1 MRKVNLGD
9 VATIAISNV
18 DKKTVDGE
26 IPVKLCNFVD
36 VYHNWAVNDSLRDAL
51 MGATAKPNQ
60 VDKFSLKKGQVA
72 ITKDSE
78 TRDDIGIATYIADT
92 MDNVVLGYHTALIT
106 PDETEVNGK
115 YLNAY
120 LHSPIASKY
129 FEHHSSGSGQ
139 RYTLTDDIIA
149 ELPLYLPDLAT
160 QEEIGELFSSIDR
173 AIKNKQVRIEKLEE
187 IARLIYDYWFTQFD
201 FPNENGKPYRSSGGK
216 MVWNEELKHEVPEG
230 WRLQILGRACT
241 IKLGGT
247 PDTDIDEYWDG
258 NIPWLSSAEIAN
270 NPVLDSDKYITELGM
285 KKSATEYSP
294 AGSVA
299 LSITRY
305 LRASILA
312 VDSCFNQSVVTIE
325 ENELLR
331 KEYLFPFIVSQ
342 IPRYMLLRTGAQQPH
357 INKETVAETVF
368 VLPPKNVLAAYYRLV
383 SSLYKAIIN
392 YAKEEKQMT
401 SLRDWLL
408 PMLMNGQAK
417 VS

>member
-36 VYHNWAVNDSLRDAL
+36 VYHNWAINDSLRDEL
-51 MGATAKPNQ
+51 MDATAKPNQ
-60 VDKFSLKKGQVA
+60 IEKFALKKGQVA

-92 MDNVVLGYHTALIT
+92 MDDVVLGYHTALIT

-129 FEHHSSGSGQ
+129 FEYHSSGSGQ

-149 ELPLYLPDLAT
+149 KLPLYLPDLDT
-160 QEEIGELFSSIDR
+160 QEKTGELFSSIDR

-201 FPNENGKPYRSSGGK
+201 FPDENGNPYRSSGDK
-216 MVWNEELKHEVPEG
+216 MVWSDELKREIPEG
-230 WRLQILGRACT
+230 WDVATVGDITECLDSQRIPLSGQQRELKKGTIPYYGATGIMDYVDEPIFDGDYVLLAEDGSVMDDEGRPIIQRVHGKAW
-241 IKLGGT
+241 INNHAHVLKPLKGYG
-247 PDTDIDEYWDG
+247 YKFLMMVLS
-258 NIPWLSSAEIAN
+258 NIPVMKIKTGSIQMKINQENLNSYKLVAIPSNLIALAN
-270 NPVLDSDKYITELGM
+270 ERLDVIDS
-285 KKSATEYSP
+285 
-294 AGSVA
+294 
-299 LSITRY
+299 
-305 LRASILA
+305 SILEI
-312 VDSCFNQSVVTIE
+312 SE
-325 ENELLR
+325 E
-331 KEYLFPFIVSQ
+331 IDC
-342 IPRYMLLRTGAQQPH
+342 
-357 INKETVAETVF
+357 
-368 VLPPKNVLAAYYRLV
+368 LV
-383 SSLYKAIIN
+383 
-392 YAKEEKQMT
+392 

-408 PMLMNGQAK
+408 PMLMNGQVK
-417 VS
+417 VN